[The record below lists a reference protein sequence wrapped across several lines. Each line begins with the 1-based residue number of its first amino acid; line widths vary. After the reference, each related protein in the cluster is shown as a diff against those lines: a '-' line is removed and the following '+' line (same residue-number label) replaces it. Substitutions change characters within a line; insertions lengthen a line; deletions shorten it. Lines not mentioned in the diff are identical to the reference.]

1 MPNNLLHRIFISL
14 IIFWILT
21 LSLTLTLT
29 FEDVFYRNDDV
40 FADASHR
47 LANKVFHPC
56 QPHTIL
62 GLQNLDKQLDVL
74 EGYSWQYCMKG
85 EEEDQE
91 EARIVDPNVS
101 YGCILVIVH

>member
-1 MPNNLLHRIFISL
+1 
-14 IIFWILT
+14 LT
-21 LSLTLTLT
+21 LTLTLTLT

-47 LANKVFHPC
+47 LANKIFHPG

-74 EGYSWQYCMKG
+74 EGYS
-85 EEEDQE
+85 
-91 EARIVDPNVS
+91 
-101 YGCILVIVH
+101 